1 MDVLYS
7 GMAGVSSE
15 AIILTRPSRRAMRR
29 RSTTVTIALAGS
41 VAVLIAP
48 GSAQAA
54 TPAFTCEASALR
66 GTVLGT
72 AIEPVVFGRG
82 QECKTGEAV
91 PTLNVPELLEA
102 KALIAA
108 GNRNADAAKPAAGAV
123 GGLVGTRLKL
133 LPSVPIPLPTD
144 QILANIQAVPV
155 IGLPGLVTVDIRE
168 ALRAL
173 IPLPQADLLS
183 AGVLSSVATASCDGT
198 ATAPK
203 FAGASLITGLSVLG
217 KPIDL
222 DTPLQQN
229 INLFD
234 TASIKPSDIDIS
246 KLSAT
251 GPLGV
256 NVPLTQALQ
265 DQLRPIL
272 AALPPIAIPPALAQ
286 VKLSTKEQTKDATS
300 LTQRALRVQVSLLS
314 QSLLDVVVGEA
325 KVSATGDCPVAA
337 AAPEPAELQC
347 TDRKLVLLD
356 VFKEKGRVRLR
367 GAANRDFV
375 GKTIDIKYRASGN
388 KVVARAKV
396 AQNGSF
402 ETTAA
407 MPPARVRDTN
417 ASRYTAVRG
426 SERSLPL
433 KLIRRLRT
441 SSVTSSGGFV
451 TIRGR
456 VSRPLA
462 APTQE
467 IRLIR
472 RIACGKAQLIKRF
485 KPKRDGSFTVRV
497 KATDRPAVYR
507 ATTRVRKVVTNPKT
521 YPTFTLPRGIDL
533 NKR

>member
-1 MDVLYS
+1 
-7 GMAGVSSE
+7 
-15 AIILTRPSRRAMRR
+15 MRR
-29 RSTTVTIALAGS
+29 RSTTVPVALAGLA
-41 VAVLIAP
+41 AVLIAP

-72 AIEPVVFGRG
+72 VIEPVVFGRG
-82 QECKTGEAV
+82 QECKSGQTI
-91 PTLNVPELLEA
+91 PTLALPELLDA
-102 KALIAA
+102 NVLVA
-108 GNRNADAAKPAAGAV
+108 GGTKVDDAAKPAAAAV
-123 GGLVGTRLKL
+123 GGLTGARVKL
-133 LPSVPIPLPTD
+133 LPSLPIKLPIEQVQPTIDAIAPITVPL
-144 QILANIQAVPV
+144 
-155 IGLPGLVTVDIRE
+155 GLTTVTVDIRQ
-168 ALRAL
+168 AVRAL
-173 IPLPQADLLS
+173 LPNGMLPQTDLLS
-183 AGVLSSVATASCDGT
+183 AAVLSSAATASCADGNLSL
-198 ATAPK
+198 
-203 FAGASLITGLSVLG
+203 AGNSTVTGLTLLG
-217 KPIDL
+217 QPIDL

-229 INLFD
+229 INVID
-234 TASIKPSDIDIS
+234 SASIDPSKIDIS
-246 KLSAT
+246 KVTVTTT
-251 GPLGV
+251 GITVPLG
-256 NVPLTQALQ
+256 PGLQAALQ
-265 DQLRPIL
+265 PALD
-272 AALPPIAIPPALAQ
+272 ALPNIEIPPAVAQ
-286 VKLSTKEQTKDATS
+286 VKLTAKQQEKTATS
-300 LTQRALRVQVSLLS
+300 LTQRALRVEASLLGL
-314 QSLLDVVVGEA
+314 SLLDAVVGEA
-325 KVSATGDCPVAA
+325 KVSATGACPKEATGGTGGEA
-337 AAPEPAELQC
+337 AELQC

-417 ASRYTAVRG
+417 ASRYTAVRAK
-426 SERSLPL
+426 ERSLPL

-441 SSVTSSGGFV
+441 SSVSSAGGFV

-467 IRLIR
+467 IRLVR
-472 RIACGKAQLIKRF
+472 RVACGKAQLIKRF
-485 KPKRDGSFTVRV
+485 KPRADGSFTVRV
-497 KATDRPAVYR
+497 KATERPAVYR
-507 ATTRVRKVVTNPKT
+507 ATTRVRKVTTNPKT

>member
-1 MDVLYS
+1 
-7 GMAGVSSE
+7 
-15 AIILTRPSRRAMRR
+15 MRR

-82 QECKTGEAV
+82 QECKTGETV

-168 ALRAL
+168 ALKAL

-203 FAGASLITGLSVLG
+203 FAGASSITGLSVLG
-217 KPIDL
+217 KPIDP

-234 TASIKPSDIDIS
+234 TASIKPSDIDVS
-246 KLSAT
+246 KLNAT

-256 NVPLTQALQ
+256 NVPLTQAQQ

-325 KVSATGDCPVAA
+325 KVSATGDCATGTGGVRGEA
-337 AAPEPAELQC
+337 AELQC

-356 VFKEKGRVRLR
+356 VFQERGRVRLR
-367 GAANRDFV
+367 GAANKEFV
-375 GKTIDIKYRASGN
+375 GKTVTIKYRATGN
-388 KVVARAKV
+388 RVVARAKV
-396 AQNGSF
+396 AKDGSF
-402 ETTAA
+402 TTTARLPRGA
-407 MPPARVRDTN
+407 LRTSN
-417 ASRYTAVRG
+417 ASRYTAVRNN
-426 SERSLPL
+426 ERSLPL
-433 KLIRRLRT
+433 KLVRRLRT
-441 SSVTSSGGFV
+441 ASVRSSGGFV
-451 TIRGR
+451 TIRGQ
-456 VSRPLA
+456 VLKPLA

-472 RIACGKAQLIKRF
+472 RVACGKAQLIKRF
-485 KPKRDGSFTVRV
+485 KPRADGSFTVRV
-497 KATDRPAVYR
+497 KASSRPAVYR
-507 ATTRVRKVVTNPKT
+507 AVTRVRKNTTNKKT

-533 NKR
+533 NQR

>member
-1 MDVLYS
+1 
-7 GMAGVSSE
+7 
-15 AIILTRPSRRAMRR
+15 MRR
-29 RSTTVTIALAGS
+29 RSTTVTIAFAGFAAAF
-41 VAVLIAP
+41 VAP

-54 TPAFTCEASALR
+54 PAFTCEASALR
-66 GTVLGT
+66 GTVLGV
-72 AIEPVVFGRG
+72 AIEPVVYGRG
-82 QECKTGEAV
+82 QECKSGQTV
-91 PTLNVPELLEA
+91 PTLALPALLDANVLV
-102 KALIAA
+102 A
-108 GNRNADAAKPAAGAV
+108 GGSKVDDAAKPAAAAI
-123 GGLVGTRLKL
+123 GGLVGARVKL
-133 LPSVPIPLPTD
+133 LPSLPIKLPVEQVQPTIDAIPPITLPLLGGT
-144 QILANIQAVPV
+144 A
-155 IGLPGLVTVDIRE
+155 TVDIR
-168 ALRAL
+168 AAVRAL
-173 IPLPQADLLS
+173 LPNGMLPQADLLS
-183 AGVLSSVATASCDGT
+183 AGVLSSAATASCD
-198 ATAPK
+198 
-203 FAGASLITGLSVLG
+203 AGNLSLAGSSTVTGLKLLG
-217 KPIDL
+217 QPIDL

-229 INLFD
+229 INVID
-234 TASIKPSDIDIS
+234 SASIDPSKIDIS
-246 KLSAT
+246 KVTVTTT
-251 GPLGV
+251 GISVPLGSSLQ
-256 NVPLTQALQ
+256 PALQ
-265 DQLRPIL
+265 
-272 AALPPIAIPPALAQ
+272 PALDALLNIEIPAAVAQ
-286 VKLSTKEQTKDATS
+286 VKLTAKQQEKTATS
-300 LTQRALRVQVSLLS
+300 LTQRALRVEASLLG
-314 QSLLDVVVGEA
+314 LPLIDAVIGEA
-325 KVSATGDCPVAA
+325 KVSATGGCPVAA

-417 ASRYTAVRG
+417 ASRYTAARG

-441 SSVTSSGGFV
+441 SLVTSSGGFV

-485 KPKRDGSFTVRV
+485 KPKADGSFTVRV

-533 NKR
+533 NQR